1 MNGDAVLCYKHTAL
15 CPVLIFI
22 FKRVMLGILTQALLL
37 VLLVLQPTAWA
48 VSQVPSKAVSSE
60 CPYFQLWKLC
70 LYLFATAGK
79 ARLTCVALWG
89 RDTVLFTLWCRG

>member
-1 MNGDAVLCYKHTAL
+1 MNGDAVLCYKHTVL

-22 FKRVMLGILTQALLL
+22 FKRVMLGIRTQALLL

-48 VSQVPSKAVSSE
+48 ISQVPSKAVSSE
-60 CPYFQLWKLC
+60 CPASSF
-70 LYLFATAGK
+70 LYLFVTAGK

-89 RDTVLFTLWCRG
+89 WDTVLFTLW